1 MIMDVIRVGDC
12 ICCPFTVKLYKHLF
26 QDQIIDYKEIHC
38 EVHHNKFAL
47 VSKVS
52 KVSDSLTKASADRQ
66 FFTQPM
72 QTGSVLNP
80 NHQSEQNH
88 FCVSRPPKFAMVV
101 KMMRM
106 PYLLPPQKCGSGKL
120 TVQSGD
126 VVQLNI
132 CR

>member
-1 MIMDVIRVGDC
+1 MIMDVIRVSDC

-26 QDQIIDYKEIHC
+26 HDQIIDYKEIHR

-52 KVSDSLTKASADRQ
+52 KVSMVSDSLTKASADRQ

-106 PYLLPPQKCGSGKL
+106 LYFYLHRSVGLA
-120 TVQSGD
+120 
-126 VVQLNI
+126 N
-132 CR
+132 